1 MKLTFAVTVGI
12 AALLALQAATAA
24 ELPSRQA
31 QPAPTAKKCRIDGQE
46 GIILPGSETCMRVSG
61 YVNAQAAFGTV
72 SGSRKI
78 GAP

>member
-1 MKLTFAVTVGI
+1 VKLTFALTIGI
-12 AALLALQAATAA
+12 AALLAPQAVTAA

-31 QPAPTAKKCRIDGQE
+31 QPAPAATKCRIDGQE
-46 GIILPGSETCMRVSG
+46 GIILPGSGTCMRVSG

>member
-1 MKLTFAVTVGI
+1 MKLTLALSIAV

-31 QPAPTAKKCRIDGQE
+31 QPAPTAKKCQIDGQE
-46 GIILPGSETCMRVSG
+46 GVVLPGAGTCMRVSG

-72 SGSRKI
+72 NGSRKI